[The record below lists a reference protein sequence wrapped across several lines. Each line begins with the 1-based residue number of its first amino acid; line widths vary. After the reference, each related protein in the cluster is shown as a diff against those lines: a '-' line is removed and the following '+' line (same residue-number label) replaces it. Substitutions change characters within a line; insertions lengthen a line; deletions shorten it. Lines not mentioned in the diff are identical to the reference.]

1 MRSITLTLAIDTLG
15 AVAAVAQASHIYPKG
30 ATPMRV
36 SFVPAYKQCT
46 TPNRTH
52 GSPLAFPSCRPPAP
66 ASSFVT
72 VGALS
77 TGYMLL
83 KVIPH
88 QCCPPQDV
96 RITGTIT
103 DVRCSGA
110 TSACGNANSAGGPDY
125 IGQLQMNS
133 TIRITDHNNGPNVDE
148 TATVV
153 DIPFPVTMQCGGT
166 SDPSIG
172 GSCSVFSDAVAVV
185 PEASTPA
192 RADVQ
197 IGQFAVY
204 DGGADGQVST
214 DDNTLFEVQGV
225 FVP

>member
-1 MRSITLTLAIDTLG
+1 MKWKAIVLVAALG
-15 AVAAVAQASHIYPKG
+15 AAGVAQASHIYPRG
-30 ATPMRV
+30 ASPMRI

-52 GSPLAFPSCRPPAP
+52 GAPLAFPSCLPPVP
-66 ASSFVT
+66 ASAYLT
-72 VGALS
+72 VGAKS

-110 TSACGNANSAGGPDY
+110 TSPCGNTNTTGGRDY
-125 IGQLQMNS
+125 IGELQMNS

-148 TATVV
+148 TATVI
-153 DIPFPVTMQCGGT
+153 DLPFPVNMQCTNT
-166 SDPSIG
+166 SDPSVG
-172 GSCSVFSDAVAVV
+172 GTCSVFSDAVAVE
-185 PEASTPA
+185 PQAATPA

-204 DGGADGQVST
+204 DGGPDGQVST
-214 DDNTLFEVQGV
+214 ADNTLLEVQGV